1 MRLGE
6 GDRVRCVRE
15 EKDIFADVAAKPSTS
30 WFGRLLVWPPHWL
43 IVVAGLV
50 TGISIL
56 SYGLRQMLIAGDE
69 TKIWMFGL
77 FHFAGYLFFIV
88 SPVEI
93 LFARMVELD
102 HGLGLLWMVAV
113 GTAMVGKAIDYL
125 IGYALNYTVI
135 ENIIGEKKDR
145 RYYKRIEKYGGMTIF
160 FFCLFPLSSPIVLLV
175 AGMMRYPT
183 RWAIL
188 LSVVGLSIKYAVIG
202 YLVL

>member
-1 MRLGE
+1 LRLGE

-56 SYGLRQMLIAGDE
+56 SYGLRQTLIAGDE
-69 TKIWMFGL
+69 TTIWMFGL

-93 LFARMVELD
+93 LFARMVEFD

-113 GTAMVGKAIDYL
+113 GTAMVGQAIDYL

-135 ENIIGEKKDR
+135 ENIIGEKKYR

-175 AGMMRYPT
+175 SGMMRYPT

>member
-1 MRLGE
+1 MRLGW

-15 EKDIFADVAAKPSTS
+15 KKDRSADVAAKPSTS
-30 WFGRLLVWPPHWL
+30 WFGRLQAWKPRWL

-69 TKIWMFGL
+69 TTIWMFGL

-93 LFARMVELD
+93 LFARMVEFD
-102 HGLGLLWMVAV
+102 HGLGLLWVVAV
-113 GTAMVGKAIDYL
+113 GTALVGQAIDYL
-125 IGYALNYTVI
+125 IGYAFNDTVI
-135 ENIIGEKKDR
+135 DNVIGEKKYR

-175 AGMMRYPT
+175 AGMMRYPA
-183 RWAIL
+183 RWAML

>member
-6 GDRVRCVRE
+6 VDRVRCVRE

-30 WFGRLLVWPPHWL
+30 WFGRFLVWPPHWL

-56 SYGLRQMLIAGDE
+56 SYGLRQTLIAGDE
-69 TKIWMFGL
+69 TTIWMFGL

-113 GTAMVGKAIDYL
+113 CTALAGQTIDYL
-125 IGYALNYTVI
+125 IGYALNDTVI
-135 ENIIGEKKDR
+135 ENIIGEKKYR

-175 AGMMRYPT
+175 AGMMRYPA

-188 LSVVGLSIKYAVIG
+188 LSVVGLAIKYAVIG